1 MTFNGKFAAFVCAAF
16 GSLALTGC
24 GHISKNFV
32 SDADLIDKAESATG
46 VDASR
51 LSVVPGSV
59 KAEMDSIH
67 YKVKSKGGQTW
78 NCYFTTAV
86 AISSDAVC
94 KKVGTKGKDP
104 VVRRK
109 KAADDCN
116 DLLRAAGRC

>member
-1 MTFNGKFAAFVCAAF
+1 MTFNGKLAVFVCAAF
-16 GSLALTGC
+16 GSFVLTGC

-32 SDADLIDKAESATG
+32 SDADMIDKAESATG